1 MSINSRKLAQ
11 ELDKTSACFFI
22 ICTNSFC
29 TKKLY
34 ILSDKYIKKIKDK
47 YQNITLILVFY
58 FYKNKN

>member
-22 ICTNSFC
+22 ICTNSFYI
-29 TKKLY
+29 KKLY
-34 ILSDKYIKKIKDK
+34 ILSDKHKKIKDK

>member
-34 ILSDKYIKKIKDK
+34 ILSDKKIKDK

>member
-34 ILSDKYIKKIKDK
+34 ILSDKYIIKDK